1 MLRLCLS
8 CHARTVNA
16 SDPFHNNVSV
26 SPVHGSWEGERRAGA
41 GGGVRAY
48 QGGREGALRTAP
60 GAGKRGRGAVAGRG
74 MARPLHDDDDDE
86 LHRVPQAKITNWGV
100 VARWWRGRQRLFFSF

>member
-86 LHRVPQAKITNWGV
+86 LHRVPQAKITN
-100 VARWWRGRQRLFFSF
+100 

>member
-26 SPVHGSWEGERRAGA
+26 SPVHGSWESAEGRGRA
-41 GGGVRAY
+41 VCVLTKE
-48 QGGREGALRTAP
+48 GGREGRQ
-60 GAGKRGRGAVAGRG
+60 AGEAVAGRG
-74 MARPLHDDDDDE
+74 MARPLHDDDDGDE
-86 LHRVPQAKITNWGV
+86 LHRVPQAKITN
-100 VARWWRGRQRLFFSF
+100 